1 LADIGAP
8 YDLVAAGSAI
18 TYADLGKPAGL
29 ADIASYAHG
38 IGAAKEL
45 VIPRDGQGLLGTP
58 TSLVRDA
65 RASGLKVHAWTFRAE
80 NAFLP
85 ASLRSGEAPGDSG
98 ALEEKIDLYLEAGIE
113 GVFTD
118 NPDVAVRVRT
128 HREGRQ

>member
-1 LADIGAP
+1 MQRNSAN
-8 YDLVAAGSAI
+8 AGSWLPL
-18 TYADLGKPAGL
+18 TLVCLSAGL
-29 ADIASYAHG
+29 AG
-38 IGAAKEL
+38 GCVL
-45 VIPRDGQGLLGTP
+45 QP
-58 TSLVRDA
+58 DA

-98 ALEEKIDLYLEAGIE
+98 ALEEEIDLYLEAGIE